1 MLLLTHTPATE
12 ATTANREQW
21 LNLITNKYIRP
32 MFASK
37 GYTIPANVRLS
48 CSLASGGIHTKKH
61 QKRFTLGECY
71 SPTMSG
77 DNTIEIMIVPTL
89 ADSARVIDVLIH
101 ELCHATVGNVNGH
114 NSIFGACARAV
125 GLEGKLTATRAG
137 NALLGDILMWIATEG
152 EYPHATLSTRYR
164 KQSTRM
170 HKCDCACGYTMR
182 ISSKWLKIATPR
194 CPLGHGEMLH
204 DFLPVE
210 GEDFEGEE

>member
-1 MLLLTHTPATE
+1 MNQPTNT
-12 ATTANREQW
+12 NREQW
-21 LNLITNKYIRP
+21 LNLMANKYIRP

-37 GYTIPANVRLS
+37 GYTIPTNVRLS

-89 ADSARVIDVLIH
+89 ADSSRVIDVLVH

-125 GLEGKLTATRAG
+125 GLEGKLTSTKAG
-137 NALLGDILMWIATEG
+137 EWLSALIAEWIATEG
-152 EYPHATLSTRYR
+152 EYPHATLSTRYK

-170 HKCDCACGYTMR
+170 YKCDCACGYTMR

-194 CPLGHGEMLH
+194 CPLGHGDMSHEFMAT
-204 DFLPVE
+204 E
-210 GEDFEGEE
+210 GEDYEGEE

>member
-1 MLLLTHTPATE
+1 MNQPTNT
-12 ATTANREQW
+12 NREQW
-21 LNLITNKYIRP
+21 LNLMADKYIRP

-37 GYTIPANVRLS
+37 GYTIPTNVRLS
-48 CSLASGGIHTKKH
+48 CSLASSGIHTKRH
-61 QKRFTLGECY
+61 QKKFTLGECY

-101 ELCHATVGNVNGH
+101 ELCHATVGNAEGH
-114 NSIFGACARAV
+114 NKVFGACARAV
-125 GLEGKLTATRAG
+125 GLEGKLTSTKAG
-137 NALLGDILMWIATEG
+137 EWLSAMIAEWIKAEG
-152 EYPHATLSTRYR
+152 EYPHATLSTRYK

-194 CPLGHGEMLH
+194 CPLGHGDMTH
-204 DFLPVE
+204 DFLP
-210 GEDFEGEE
+210 EDDGEGEE

>member
-1 MLLLTHTPATE
+1 MNQPTNT
-12 ATTANREQW
+12 NREQW
-21 LNLITNKYIRP
+21 LNLMADKYIRP

-37 GYTIPANVRLS
+37 GYTIPTNVRLS

-89 ADSARVIDVLIH
+89 ADSARVLDVLVH

-125 GLEGKLTATRAG
+125 GLEGKLTSTKAG
-137 NALLGDILMWIATEG
+137 EWLSALIAEWIKAEG
-152 EYPHATLSTRYR
+152 EYPHATLSTRYK

-170 HKCDCACGYTMR
+170 YKCDCACGYTMR

-194 CPLGHGEMLH
+194 CPLGHGDMSHEFMAT
-204 DFLPVE
+204 E
-210 GEDFEGEE
+210 GEDYEGDE

>member
-21 LNLITNKYIRP
+21 LNLMANKYIRP

-37 GYTIPANVRLS
+37 GYTIPTNVRLS

-89 ADSARVIDVLIH
+89 ADSSRVIDVLVH

-125 GLEGKLTATRAG
+125 GLEGKLTSTKAG
-137 NALLGDILMWIATEG
+137 EWLSALIAEWIKAEG
-152 EYPHATLSTRYR
+152 EYPHATLSTRYK

-170 HKCDCACGYTMR
+170 YKCDCACGYTMR

-194 CPLGHGEMLH
+194 CPLGHGDMSHEFMAT
-204 DFLPVE
+204 E
-210 GEDFEGEE
+210 GEDYEGEE

>member
-12 ATTANREQW
+12 ATSANREQW

-32 MFASK
+32 LFASK

-61 QKRFTLGECY
+61 QKKFTLGECY

-89 ADSARVIDVLIH
+89 ADSARVIDVLVH

-125 GLEGKLTATRAG
+125 GLEGKLTSTKAG
-137 NALLGDILMWIATEG
+137 EWLSALIGEWVKAEG
-152 EYPHATLSTRYR
+152 E
-164 KQSTRM
+164 
-170 HKCDCACGYTMR
+170 
-182 ISSKWLKIATPR
+182 SKV
-194 CPLGHGEMLH
+194 GERAN
-204 DFLPVE
+204 
-210 GEDFEGEE
+210 GK

>member
-1 MLLLTHTPATE
+1 MNQPTNT
-12 ATTANREQW
+12 NREQW
-21 LNLITNKYIRP
+21 LNLMADKYIRP

-37 GYTIPANVRLS
+37 GYTIPTNVRLS
-48 CSLASGGIHTKKH
+48 CSLASSGIHTKRH
-61 QKRFTLGECY
+61 QKKFTLGECY

-101 ELCHATVGNVNGH
+101 ELCHATVGNAEGH
-114 NSIFGACARAV
+114 NKVFGACARAV
-125 GLEGKLTATRAG
+125 GLEGKLTSTKAG
-137 NALLGDILMWIATEG
+137 EWLSAMIAEWIKAEG
-152 EYPHATLSTRYR
+152 EYPHATLSTRYK

-194 CPLGHGEMLH
+194 CPLGHGDMTH
-204 DFLPVE
+204 DFVTDE
-210 GEDFEGEE
+210 GEGEE